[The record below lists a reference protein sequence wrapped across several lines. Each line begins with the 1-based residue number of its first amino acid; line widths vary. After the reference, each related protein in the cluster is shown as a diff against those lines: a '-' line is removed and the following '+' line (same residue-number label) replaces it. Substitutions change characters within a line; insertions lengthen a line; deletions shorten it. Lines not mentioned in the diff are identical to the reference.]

1 MRFFTSFAI
10 VETSRP
16 CSVASWANISRQ
28 SSPWAMPFLVSIVIC
43 FAMTPFLSCCSVGGC
58 ATGRPAWRNAGA
70 RIVSSCG
77 EGGKSARSRED
88 RPSVRFGPRR
98 VSVSGRSSRARRF
111 MRPSVDRDEL
121 PARSRSYCQ
130 SKRKTQ
136 STNAFPSL
144 TNQTKSKVA
153 FTLAKHHSGELHA
166 MYKGFLI

>member
-1 MRFFTSFAI
+1 MVRTGLSFWMTRRRR
-10 VETSRP
+10 VP

-43 FAMTPFLSCCSVGGC
+43 FAVTPFLSCCSVGGC

-88 RPSVRFGPRR
+88 RPSVRFGPRC

-136 STNAFPSL
+136 STNAFPTL
-144 TNQTKSKVA
+144 TN
-153 FTLAKHHSGELHA
+153 
-166 MYKGFLI
+166 